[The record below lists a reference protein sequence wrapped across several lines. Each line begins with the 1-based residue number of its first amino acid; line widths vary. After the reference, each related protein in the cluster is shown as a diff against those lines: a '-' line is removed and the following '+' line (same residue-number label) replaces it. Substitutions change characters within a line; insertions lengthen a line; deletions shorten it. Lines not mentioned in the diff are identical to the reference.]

1 MTTTIKDITDLVDL
15 RCSSIHFLE
24 LDRLLQKLDNEDLD
38 VLYDMLEETYEDGEG
53 EGLYKLE
60 QRCQEQYDKGYTDGY
75 DDGYDKGYDDGTS
88 TEE

>member
-24 LDRLLQKLDNEDLD
+24 LDRLLQKLDNEDLV
-38 VLYDMLEETYEDGEG
+38 VLYAMLEETYEAGEG

-60 QRCQEQYDKGYTDGY
+60 QRCQEHYDKGYSEGF
-75 DDGYDKGYDDGTS
+75 DDGLS

>member
-1 MTTTIKDITDLVDL
+1 MTTASKDITDLVDL

-38 VLYDMLEETYEDGEG
+38 VLYNMLEETYEDGEG
-53 EGLYKLE
+53 EGLSTLE
-60 QRCQEQYDKGYTDGY
+60 QSCQEHYDKGYSEGF
-75 DDGYDKGYDDGTS
+75 DDGLS

>member
-24 LDRLLQKLDNEDLD
+24 LDRLLNKLDNTDLE
-38 VLYDMLEETYEDGEG
+38 VLYNMLEETYEAGEG
-53 EGLYKLE
+53 EGLYKFE
-60 QRCQEQYDKGYTDGY
+60 QRCQEHHNKGYADGY
-75 DDGYDKGYDDGTS
+75 DDGFS

>member
-1 MTTTIKDITDLVDL
+1 MTTAINDIKDLANL

-24 LDRLLQKLDNEDLD
+24 IDTLLNKLDNEDLD
-38 VLYDMLEETYEDGEG
+38 VPYHILEETYEYGEG

-60 QRCQEQYDKGYTDGY
+60 QRCQEHYDKGYSEGF
-75 DDGYDKGYDDGTS
+75 DDGFS

>member
-1 MTTTIKDITDLVDL
+1 MTTTIKDITDLVNL

-38 VLYDMLEETYEDGEG
+38 ILYDMLEEAYEAGEG

-60 QRCQEQYDKGYTDGY
+60 QRCREHYDKGYSEGF
-75 DDGYDKGYDDGTS
+75 DDGLS

>member
-1 MTTTIKDITDLVDL
+1 MTTTFKDITDLADL

-38 VLYDMLEETYEDGEG
+38 VLYAMLEETYEDGES
-53 EGLYKLE
+53 EGLSELE
-60 QRCQEQYDKGYTDGY
+60 QRCQEHYDKGYSEGF
-75 DDGYDKGYDDGTS
+75 DDGLS

>member
-60 QRCQEQYDKGYTDGY
+60 QRCQEHYDKGYSEGF
-75 DDGYDKGYDDGTS
+75 DDGLS

>member
-1 MTTTIKDITDLVDL
+1 MTTTTKDITDLVDL

-24 LDRLLQKLDNEDLD
+24 LDTLLKKLDNEDLD
-38 VLYDMLEETYEDGEG
+38 VLYNMLEETYEDGEG

-60 QRCQEQYDKGYTDGY
+60 QEYRRGY
-75 DDGYDKGYDDGTS
+75 DDGYDKGYGDGTS

>member
-24 LDRLLQKLDNEDLD
+24 LDRLLKKLDNEDLD
-38 VLYDMLEETYEDGEG
+38 ILYDMLEESYEAGEG

-60 QRCQEQYDKGYTDGY
+60 QRCQEPYDKGYSEGF
-75 DDGYDKGYDDGTS
+75 DDGFS

>member
-1 MTTTIKDITDLVDL
+1 MTTAINDIKDLANL

-24 LDRLLQKLDNEDLD
+24 LDKLLKKLDNEDLD
-38 VLYDMLEETYEDGEG
+38 VLYNMLEETYEAGEG

-60 QRCQEQYDKGYTDGY
+60 QRCQEHYDKGYSEGF
-75 DDGYDKGYDDGTS
+75 DDGLS

>member
-1 MTTTIKDITDLVDL
+1 MTTTTKDITDLVNL

-24 LDRLLQKLDNEDLD
+24 IDTLLNKLDNEDLD
-38 VLYDMLEETYEDGEG
+38 ILYNMLEETYEAGEG

-60 QRCQEQYDKGYTDGY
+60 QRCREHCDKGYSEGF
-75 DDGYDKGYDDGTS
+75 DDGFS

>member
-1 MTTTIKDITDLVDL
+1 MTTMINDIKDLANL
-15 RCSSIHFLE
+15 HCSSIHFLE

-38 VLYDMLEETYEDGEG
+38 VLYNMLEETYEAGEG

-60 QRCQEQYDKGYTDGY
+60 QRCQEHYDKGYSEGF
-75 DDGYDKGYDDGTS
+75 DDGLS

>member
-1 MTTTIKDITDLVDL
+1 MTTTTKDITDMVDL

-24 LDRLLQKLDNEDLD
+24 IDTLLNKLDNEDLD
-38 VLYDMLEETYEDGEG
+38 VLYHVLEETYEDGEG

-60 QRCQEQYDKGYTDGY
+60 QRCQEHYDKGYSEGF
-75 DDGYDKGYDDGTS
+75 DDGFS

>member
-1 MTTTIKDITDLVDL
+1 MTTTIKDITDLVNL

-60 QRCQEQYDKGYTDGY
+60 QRCQERYDEGYSEGF
-75 DDGYDKGYDDGTS
+75 DDGLS

>member
-38 VLYDMLEETYEDGEG
+38 VLYDMLEEAYEDGEG

-60 QRCQEQYDKGYTDGY
+60 QRCQEQYDKGYADGY
-75 DDGYDKGYDDGTS
+75 DDGYS

>member
-38 VLYDMLEETYEDGEG
+38 ILYNMLEETYEAGEG

-60 QRCQEQYDKGYTDGY
+60 QRCQEHYDKGYYEGF
-75 DDGYDKGYDDGTS
+75 DDGLS

>member
-24 LDRLLQKLDNEDLD
+24 LDRLLQRLDNEDLD
-38 VLYDMLEETYEDGEG
+38 VLYAMLEETYEAGEG

-60 QRCQEQYDKGYTDGY
+60 QRCQEHYDKGYSEGF
-75 DDGYDKGYDDGTS
+75 DDGLS

>member
-1 MTTTIKDITDLVDL
+1 MTATTKDITDLVNL

-24 LDRLLQKLDNEDLD
+24 LDTLLKKLDNEDLD
-38 VLYDMLEETYEDGEG
+38 VLYHMLKETYEAGEG

-60 QRCQEQYDKGYTDGY
+60 QRCQEHYDKGYSEGF
-75 DDGYDKGYDDGTS
+75 DDGLS

>member
-38 VLYDMLEETYEDGEG
+38 ILYDMLEETYEAGEG

-60 QRCQEQYDKGYTDGY
+60 QRCQEHYNKGYSEGF
-75 DDGYDKGYDDGTS
+75 DDGLS

>member
-38 VLYDMLEETYEDGEG
+38 VLYDMIEETYEAGEG

-60 QRCQEQYDKGYTDGY
+60 QRCQEHYDKGYSEGF
-75 DDGYDKGYDDGTS
+75 DDGLS

>member
-1 MTTTIKDITDLVDL
+1 MTTTTEDITDMVDL

-38 VLYDMLEETYEDGEG
+38 ILYEMLEETYQAGEG
-53 EGLYKLE
+53 EGLYELE
-60 QRCQEQYDKGYTDGY
+60 QRCQEHYDKGYSEGF
-75 DDGYDKGYDDGTS
+75 DDGLS

>member
-1 MTTTIKDITDLVDL
+1 MTTTTKDITDLVDL

-24 LDRLLQKLDNEDLD
+24 LDRLLNKLDNEDLD
-38 VLYDMLEETYEDGEG
+38 VLYDMLEEAYEAGEG

-60 QRCQEQYDKGYTDGY
+60 QEYRRGY
-75 DDGYDKGYDDGTS
+75 DGGYDKGYGDGTS

>member
-1 MTTTIKDITDLVDL
+1 MTTTTEDIADLVDL

-38 VLYDMLEETYEDGEG
+38 ILYDMLEEAYEAGEG

-60 QRCQEQYDKGYTDGY
+60 QRCQEHYDKGYSEGF
-75 DDGYDKGYDDGTS
+75 DDGLS